1 MDRGGPG
8 TAGLGGPLRV
18 SSEALGAPR
27 GARAASWLEGGV
39 MIGVYP
45 ARQCS
50 LWILTA
56 GRPMCCPPT
65 PALDRATSRA
75 SPRPRLEA
83 VVVLTHA
90 MERSSER

>member
-1 MDRGGPG
+1 
-8 TAGLGGPLRV
+8 
-18 SSEALGAPR
+18 
-27 GARAASWLEGGV
+27 
-39 MIGVYP
+39 MIGMYP

-56 GRPMCCPPT
+56 GRPRCCPPQ
-65 PALDRATSRA
+65 PALDRATSSA
-75 SPRPRLEA
+75 SPWPRLEA